1 MADRKSH
8 LDPRIRRTRAYLREA
23 LIDLVLEK
31 GYQGITIKDL
41 ADRACINRSTF
52 YLHYQDKDDLLIT
65 GFEEYWDQVLPGCQL
80 FIYQKPILPADRLL
94 AVLERDLRH
103 IDQLRDFYRITL
115 SEGEIPYLRDI
126 FFKHLLKI
134 IQGRFSPQLSLS
146 SIPAVPLQL
155 VHNWLASAYFG
166 VILYW
171 LAADQPASIPVLASQ
186 LGTLFLHQM
195 EGTFQPTVLPQE
207 LWARQEQIA

>member
-1 MADRKSH
+1 MADRKTH
-8 LDPRIRRTRAYLREA
+8 LDPRIRRTRTYLREA
-23 LIDLVLEK
+23 LINLVLEK

-65 GFEEYWDQVLPGCQL
+65 GFEEYWDQVLPSCQL
-80 FIYQKPILPADRLL
+80 FIYNKPILSADRLQT
-94 AVLERDLRH
+94 VLERDLQH

-115 SEGEIPYLRDI
+115 SEEEIPLLRKG
-126 FFKHLLKI
+126 FFNHLLKVI
-134 IQGRFSPQLSLS
+134 RYRFSPQLVLS

-166 VILYW
+166 VILDW
-171 LAADQPASIPVLASQ
+171 LTADQPASPPVLASQ
-186 LGTLFLHQM
+186 LGKLFQHQM
-195 EGTFQPTVLPQE
+195 EGIFQTTRLPQE